1 MNRMR
6 VAYEWHLEKVMPN
19 SIEIINGFE
28 HYEIEDFDFA
38 DTLNEL
44 LKHYS
49 KDKITKMLDAKTHKI
64 SILKHTIHEDDME
77 PEDYAYVEPDMNI
90 VAGKHF
96 GVLPKRFQK
105 ELDRYFKG
113 GK

>member
-1 MNRMR
+1 MR

-28 HYEIEDFDFA
+28 HYEVEDFDFA

-64 SILKHTIHEDDME
+64 SIQKHALHEGDLGI
-77 PEDYAYVEPDMNI
+77 EDYAYVLPNMSI
-90 VAGKHF
+90 VASKYF

-105 ELDRYFKG
+105 ELDRYYKG